1 MNQWIDHFKQSS
13 TGASIPEIDLA
24 KPPLQAQQWQELRAA
39 VKWQHT
45 QFNLLVFTAAIVCL
59 AFLLSAA
66 VIAFSPEGLDR
77 TRVGL
82 LIACWMYLIVLTLFF
97 ERHAKKLPLKRFMG
111 GAGEAGFSEIPAK
124 DYPRVLVFIDGDH
137 VAAQYV
143 NSVLDQGRQGGSQLW
158 GPLAVLVAT
167 MAWGTDNTL
176 SRALAERDPGQVVLG
191 KAVLGTSATALL
203 AVLAG
208 DPLPTLGAALGL
220 MAVGATGYG
229 LSLRFYLL
237 AQRAFGA
244 ARTGSVR

>member
-13 TGASIPEIDLA
+13 TGACIPEIDLA
-24 KPPLQAQQWQELRAA
+24 KPPLQAKQWQELRAA

-143 NSVLDQGRQGGSQLW
+143 NSVLDQGRQLNRFEYDSLQDRFE
-158 GPLAVLVAT
+158 AQ
-167 MAWGTDNTL
+167 
-176 SRALAERDPGQVVLG
+176 LAERVVLN
-191 KAVLGTSATALL
+191 LH
-203 AVLAG
+203 G
-208 DPLPTLGAALGL
+208 D
-220 MAVGATGYG
+220 VRQRWHR
-229 LSLRFYLL
+229 LS
-237 AQRAFGA
+237 Q
-244 ARTGSVR
+244 V